1 MKTHSHKRVDIRCED
16 CEFCGENELTKQVHL
31 GKQHSENF
39 ECGLDLWQI
48 ILKVYIFIYIYM

>member
-16 CEFCGENELTKQVHL
+16 CEFCGENELTKQVH
-31 GKQHSENF
+31 SENF